1 MSENDK
7 KNIISFDADTKK
19 DNLLE
24 KNKDKEKDKD
34 KEKNID
40 KDIIPNNKDADNNS
54 IPILNINNN
63 NIEPPKES
71 SFKQKFKKIFLNIE
85 KKKTKRKK
93 SDDDD
98 YNIKLTNDDFQN
110 IINDNNSETN
120 SVVSDFD
127 EAEIIKTNEIDKFR
141 TTIKKIIYKKK
152 SMDWNEFL
160 KSYEKKIKENLSIK
174 YKMKN
179 IFNINSDFMVIWKLT
194 FSLFNIVFVFI
205 FFLKYIL
212 MDLST
217 RDDNNEKETSKRILF
232 LYHMINL
239 MFLFELILSILT
251 IIFNGGSFLTYLKLP
266 LKIYNVIPFQL
277 KKKNIFLL
285 IPKFFRIDIFE
296 KFFSILESF
305 INTNIAHYVQNY
317 YSKIFITYTNDMFKY
332 LLVFG
337 FYAHCLCSLLCYF
350 FQQNKKDELDYVSG
364 LYYTIQTLTTIGFG
378 EITPINKNSLS
389 IMILSLFL
397 GINFMAVITCN
408 IRYLANKM
416 RDFSRETSLNEQF
429 EFLIF
434 QIQKSTGKV
443 FPSRLKKLMSLFL
456 VFRRGL
462 AYSEIK
468 NNNKRL
474 IDICRNKIV
483 NEIHNQLFNYLKEN
497 FYVYFEDCED
507 EFIFKIFECMKPKMF
522 TANKTIIGYNKKVK
536 NLYFLNIGSVFI
548 YNKYDQPVYAILENN
563 IFGEFEFISN
573 TKSNYSV
580 KTNPR
585 MTAYGF
591 VLNKSDWDQISKK
604 YVIST
609 KKFIETIKLRNKK
622 HNEWIL
628 NSLKNNNFKKVSI
641 DKIDKNINNI
651 DSKNINENIDSS
663 DIIGPINDT
672 NSLRNEDNKNKIIKK
687 NLITAAKAK
696 NEKYDINNQEIFL
709 KIYNIMRDIQDFEND
724 LLSFKK
730 DILNNMKLKKF

>member
-7 KNIISFDADTKK
+7 KNIISFDVDTKN
-19 DNLLE
+19 DNLIE
-24 KNKDKEKDKD
+24 RNKDKEKDKD

-40 KDIIPNNKDADNNS
+40 KDINPNKKDADNNS

-317 YSKIFITYTNDMFKY
+317 YSKIFISIWF
-332 LLVFG
+332 
-337 FYAHCLCSLLCYF
+337 LC
-350 FQQNKKDELDYVSG
+350 
-364 LYYTIQTLTTIGFG
+364 
-378 EITPINKNSLS
+378 P
-389 IMILSLFL
+389 LF
-397 GINFMAVITCN
+397 M
-408 IRYLANKM
+408 
-416 RDFSRETSLNEQF
+416 
-429 EFLIF
+429 
-434 QIQKSTGKV
+434 
-443 FPSRLKKLMSLFL
+443 
-456 VFRRGL
+456 
-462 AYSEIK
+462 
-468 NNNKRL
+468 
-474 IDICRNKIV
+474 
-483 NEIHNQLFNYLKEN
+483 
-497 FYVYFEDCED
+497 
-507 EFIFKIFECMKPKMF
+507 
-522 TANKTIIGYNKKVK
+522 
-536 NLYFLNIGSVFI
+536 
-548 YNKYDQPVYAILENN
+548 
-563 IFGEFEFISN
+563 
-573 TKSNYSV
+573 
-580 KTNPR
+580 
-585 MTAYGF
+585 
-591 VLNKSDWDQISKK
+591 
-604 YVIST
+604 
-609 KKFIETIKLRNKK
+609 
-622 HNEWIL
+622 
-628 NSLKNNNFKKVSI
+628 
-641 DKIDKNINNI
+641 
-651 DSKNINENIDSS
+651 
-663 DIIGPINDT
+663 
-672 NSLRNEDNKNKIIKK
+672 
-687 NLITAAKAK
+687 
-696 NEKYDINNQEIFL
+696 
-709 KIYNIMRDIQDFEND
+709 
-724 LLSFKK
+724 
-730 DILNNMKLKKF
+730 